1 MARAVASTGDGY
13 NDVLMPYRI
22 IIIII
27 YEASKEGTY
36 LHG

>member
-22 IIIII
+22 III